1 MFFSIPRYGLRAA
14 QDHAP
19 APSNLGAQAPPTA
32 AQTANS
38 ALPAATGGPPVRALR
53 MRESGARRRRGRR
66 PRRISSFSSG
76 FVHLL
81 PNPGHG
87 CRGPFLHPSGRWQV
101 RIGPGLQGGSGGP
114 SPPPALGPT
123 PAPGGSSQSRPPWG
137 LFWGGAPPRGP
148 LPPPRA
154 HVSAGR
160 ALCWSANTLGV
171 GQAPCA
177 EPSPGLRASPRSVL
191 AFPRRRCTDGTPGGF
206 RRSFSRGRSEAAA

>member
-137 LFWGGAPPRGP
+137 LFWGGGASPRAPP
-148 LPPPRA
+148 
-154 HVSAGR
+154 
-160 ALCWSANTLGV
+160 
-171 GQAPCA
+171 
-177 EPSPGLRASPRSVL
+177 ASPRSRL
-191 AFPRRRCTDGTPGGF
+191 RRPGTLLVRKHVG
-206 RRSFSRGRSEAAA
+206 RRSGSLCGALPRAQSKSAFCARVSTASVHRRESRWV